1 MSGAVTLLP
10 LDGELNIYR
19 AAELRLVLLAA
30 ISDSPAGL
38 DIDLS
43 GVSEIDSAG
52 VQLLLAARRDLQA
65 RGVPLR
71 LVEPSAEVRQLFDL
85 FDLSGEHLAGASQPA
100 ALALDGAT
108 P

>member
-1 MSGAVTLLP
+1 MSDDVTLLP

-52 VQLLLAARRDLQA
+52 VQLLLAARRDLKA

-71 LVEPSAEVRQLFDL
+71 LVAPSAEVRQLFDL
-85 FDLSGEHLAGASQPA
+85 FDLSGEHLADASQPA
-100 ALALDGAT
+100 DLALDGAT